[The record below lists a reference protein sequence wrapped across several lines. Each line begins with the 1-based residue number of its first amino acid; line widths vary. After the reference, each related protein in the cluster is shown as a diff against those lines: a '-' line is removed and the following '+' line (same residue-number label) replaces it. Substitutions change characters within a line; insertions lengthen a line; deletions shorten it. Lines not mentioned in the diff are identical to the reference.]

1 MDILYLIDRLENLVT
16 NSKRMPLVNQV
27 IVKEADLLNIIDQLR
42 TSIPMEI
49 KQARRIMQE
58 KERILSQAK
67 SDANIILNQARAETE
82 RALTSEGL
90 LQVAQEREQEI
101 IYQANEQAQMI
112 VRRAERHT
120 EQMQIE
126 ADNYAAETLRN
137 LKEHLRQVEATIEHV
152 VMNEIERTVT
162 SIDLGLESLEGRP
175 PDEEEPQEGDD
186 IPLDES
192 GEGRDDR
199 AEREQ
204 WSSSNQHRP
213 LPRRASLAA
222 DTMGGPNF
230 PAP

>member
-27 IVKEADLLNIIDQLR
+27 IVKEADLLNIIEQLR
-42 TSIPMEI
+42 SSVPAEL
-49 KQARRIMQE
+49 KQARRITQE
-58 KERILSQAK
+58 KERILAQAQ
-67 SDANIILNQARAETE
+67 SDANTLLNQARAETE
-82 RALTSEGL
+82 RALTREGL
-90 LQVAQEREQEI
+90 LQVAKEREQEI
-101 IYQANEQAQMI
+101 IRRANEQAQMI

-137 LKEHLRQVEATIEHV
+137 LKEHLLQVETEIERV
-152 VMNEIERTVT
+152 VMNEIERSIT

-175 PDEEEPQEGDD
+175 SDEIEQEDGDAPAEIIEEDEGLPPDEAP
-186 IPLDES
+186 S
-192 GEGRDDR
+192 V
-199 AEREQ
+199 
-204 WSSSNQHRP
+204 S

-230 PAP
+230 PTT